1 MEYLQYTK
9 YISKKDIG
17 TICLVPVS
25 KAIHQPI
32 QFVENDLWYEL
43 LSSELTSYL
52 IHRYCPM
59 MTFVPT
65 WNDTTNHLDK
75 TYAEL
80 YQNLPYVAVE
90 SIIKTCVGVEEFKN
104 EITGFLQSLDEL
116 EIKCRQEDLYQNGR
130 VDY

>member
-1 MEYLQYTK
+1 MQYLQYTK
-9 YISKKDIG
+9 YVNKDEG
-17 TICLVPVS
+17 TICLVPIS
-25 KAIHQPI
+25 KAIHLPI
-32 QFVENDLWYEL
+32 QYKEDNVWYEL
-43 LSSELTSYL
+43 LSSELLSYL

-59 MTFVPT
+59 MTFLPSTKNATVS
-65 WNDTTNHLDK
+65 H

-80 YQNLPYVAVE
+80 YDTSYMLVE
-90 SIIKTCVGVEEFKN
+90 SIIRTTVGVDNFKE

>member
-1 MEYLQYTK
+1 MKYLQYKK
-9 YISKKDIG
+9 YVNKSDIG
-17 TICLVPVS
+17 TICLVPIS

-32 QFVENDLWYEL
+32 QFQEEGTWYEL
-43 LSSELTSYL
+43 LSSELLPYL

-65 WNDTTNHLDK
+65 WKDSSNPIIN

-80 YQNLPYVAVE
+80 YDTSPVLVE
-90 SIIKTCVGVEEFKN
+90 SIIRERVGVEEFQN

-116 EIKCRQEDLYQNGR
+116 ETKCRQEDLYQNGR